1 VTDAVL
7 TASRLLIGVSATSI
21 SAVDESITI
30 PQFRMLVVLRAE
42 GPVKLSTLA
51 EHLGVQPSAATRMV
65 DRVIA
70 AGLVSRQAS
79 PTSRREVLLDLTE
92 TGARIVARV
101 TQQRRQEIG
110 RIVARMPDRRRA
122 QLIEALESFNEAGGE
137 LGVDE
142 PQGDYW
148 G

>member
-1 VTDAVL
+1 MTDAVL

-30 PQFRMLVVLRAE
+30 PQFRMLVVLRTE

-92 TGARIVARV
+92 TGVRIVARV
-101 TQQRRQEIG
+101 TQQRRKEIG
-110 RIVARMPDRRRA
+110 RIVARMPERHRA